1 MPHTCFS
8 DSARSRVQTH
18 ARSNLCV
25 WASRCAST
33 MLLKSLAA
41 ALFSAAVLVSAKS
54 GNVTQGCTPVVSGQL
69 QSWSFNTTLGPT
81 PLGVNATKSGAYVTD
96 GNFKHNIHVVY
107 ETCSRTRAVDHGAIS
122 APYTRVSLKN
132 DSKWCLTHNAAKK
145 NVSGQLVLEHC
156 SDDVE
161 DAQKT
166 QEFGIFY
173 GKGMK
178 GQNATLSAYKS
189 QKNCFGSLPFVEK
202 YIPAENPINI
212 TRMTTG
218 GSMGAMYASVL
229 QIGNPHDEL

>member
-54 GNVTQGCTPVVSGQL
+54 GNVTQGCTPVISGPL
-69 QSWSFNTTLGPT
+69 QMWAFNGTEAPI
-81 PLGVNATKSGAYVTD
+81 PLGVNATKSGEYVTF
-96 GNFKHNIHVVY
+96 GKFKHSLDVVF
-107 ETCSRTRAVDHGAIS
+107 ENCDRTRSVDQGVVTTA
-122 APYTRVSLKN
+122 YTRVTLKN
-132 DSKWCLTHNAAKK
+132 DNDWCLTHNAAKK
-145 NVSGQLVLEHC
+145 NSTGQLVLEHC
-156 SDDVE
+156 TK
-161 DAQKT
+161 DADENRKT
-166 QEFGIFY
+166 QEFFVFY

-178 GQNATLSAYKS
+178 NQNATLVASKS
-189 QKNCFGSLPFVEK
+189 DKHYIGSLPFATRALAK
-202 YIPAENPINI
+202 GNINI
-212 TRMTTG
+212 TLMSS
-218 GSMGAMYASVL
+218 GSVMGYASVL